1 VGYGEIYPKSHLGR
15 FVGIFSCFWG
25 FFVISM
31 MVVTMGSIVKFSLE
45 EESSYNMFKRL
56 EYSDKIREK
65 ALLALGSAFK
75 KKMMYRRDPSNTENI
90 DKQTHILERKLK
102 VF

>member
-15 FVGIFSCFWG
+15 FVGITSCFWG

-56 EYSDKIREK
+56 EYTDNIREK
-65 ALLALGSAFK
+65 AILALGSAFR
-75 KKMMYRRDPSNTENI
+75 KKMVQRRDPSNTEVI
-90 DKQTHILERKLK
+90 KDRDHTLKRKLK

>member
-1 VGYGEIYPKSHLGR
+1 
-15 FVGIFSCFWG
+15 
-25 FFVISM
+25 M

-75 KKMMYRRDPSNTENI
+75 KKMMHTRDPSNTENI
-90 DKQTHILERKLK
+90 EKQTHILERKLK